1 MQLKPCGYS
10 VFLTQDTALSN
21 CSRCRRRPF
30 GDMLCLVLDSCLIFS
45 LLILQK
51 VKTAHKTLTSPSLT
65 LRKLSTAGLLIFTL
79 FTYYSGCRLFRFR

>member
-1 MQLKPCGYS
+1 MQLKPSGYL

-30 GDMLCLVLDSCLIFS
+30 GDILCLVLDSCLIFS

-79 FTYYSGCRLFRFR
+79 FTYYSDCRLFRFR